1 MRRNKDKSVENNEYT
16 KKKKGKGKRVIKTIA
31 LFLIFQIIYVPL
43 LTIALVYYG
52 PFTNTRDMI
61 VTTAMTTMTHQ
72 YFATWFLS
80 KEKID
85 EILAKNRPQE
95 NIEDQSLSAIT
106 VGTGISAEDIN
117 GIELKDISNGSYT
130 GKLLIINDPS
140 RVKLVSSPR
149 LGTSG
154 ATTSQIIEEFD
165 AVAGINAGGFQDDA
179 LGTGGKP
186 AGLVIED
193 GKLRTTNTGASYSLV
208 GMDNNNKMVV
218 SNSMTYA
225 KCQEL
230 NLRCAVS
237 FGPVIIINGNPTIR
251 SGTGGWG
258 LQPRTAIAQR
268 QDGAILMLVIDG
280 RQKGSLGAT
289 LRQVQDILLE
299 NGAYNAF
306 NLDGGASTTMVYNGN
321 VVNSPSDILGERYV
335 PNAFIVTKP
344 NKK

>member
-1 MRRNKDKSVENNEYT
+1 MKKEVNNEE
-16 KKKKGKGKRVIKTIA
+16 KKNKKSKAKKVLKWIA
-31 LFLIFQIIYVPL
+31 FFLIFQVIYVPIL
-43 LTIALVYYG
+43 SIVLIYYG

-61 VTTAMTTMTHQ
+61 VTTAMTTMSHQ
-72 YFATWFLS
+72 YFATLFLS

-95 NIEDQSLSAIT
+95 NIEDQSLSAINI
-106 VGTGISAEDIN
+106 GSGISAEDMN
-117 GIELKDISNGSYT
+117 GMELKDVSNDSYT

-154 ATTSQIIEEFD
+154 ATTSQIVAEND

-193 GKLRTTNTGASYSLV
+193 GQLRTTNTGASYSLV
-208 GMDNNNKMVV
+208 GMDKDNKMVV
-218 SNSMTYA
+218 SNSMTYS
-225 KCQEL
+225 KCQQL

-237 FGPVIIINGNPTIR
+237 FGPVIIINGNATIKN
-251 SGTGGWG
+251 GTGGWG
-258 LQPRTAIAQR
+258 MQPRTAIAQR
-268 QDGAILMLVIDG
+268 KDGAILMLVIDG

-289 LRQVQDILLE
+289 LRQVQDILLD

>member
-1 MRRNKDKSVENNEYT
+1 MKKEVNNEEKKNKNSKT
-16 KKKKGKGKRVIKTIA
+16 KKVLKWIA
-31 LFLIFQIIYVPL
+31 FFLIFQIIYVPIL
-43 LTIALVYYG
+43 SIVLIYYG

-61 VTTAMTTMTHQ
+61 VTTAMTTMSHQ
-72 YFATWFLS
+72 YFATLFLS

-95 NIEDQSLSAIT
+95 NIEDQSLSAINI
-106 VGTGISAEDIN
+106 GSGISAEDMN
-117 GIELKDISNGSYT
+117 GIELKDISNDSYT

-154 ATTSQIIEEFD
+154 ATTSQIVSEND

-193 GKLRTTNTGASYSLV
+193 GQLRTTNTGASYSLV
-208 GMDNNNKMVV
+208 GMDKDNKMVV
-218 SNSMTYA
+218 SNSMTYS
-225 KCQEL
+225 KCQQL

-237 FGPVIIINGNPTIR
+237 FGPVIIINGNATIK

-268 QDGAILMLVIDG
+268 KDGAILMLVIDG

>member
-1 MRRNKDKSVENNEYT
+1 MKKELNNEEKKNKKSKT
-16 KKKKGKGKRVIKTIA
+16 KKALKWIA
-31 LFLIFQIIYVPL
+31 FFLIFQIIYVPIL
-43 LTIALVYYG
+43 SIVLIYYG

-61 VTTAMTTMTHQ
+61 VTTAMTTMSHQ
-72 YFATWFLS
+72 YFATLFLS

-95 NIEDQSLSAIT
+95 NIEDQSLSAINI
-106 VGTGISAEDIN
+106 GSGISAEDMN
-117 GIELKDISNGSYT
+117 GIELKDVSNDSYT

-154 ATTSQIIEEFD
+154 ATTSQIVAEND

-193 GKLRTTNTGASYSLV
+193 GQLRTTNTGASYSLV
-208 GMDNNNKMVV
+208 GMDKDNKMVV
-218 SNSMTYA
+218 SNSMTYS
-225 KCQEL
+225 KCQQL

-237 FGPVIIINGNPTIR
+237 FGPVIIINGNATIK

-258 LQPRTAIAQR
+258 MQPRTAIAQR
-268 QDGAILMLVIDG
+268 KDGAILMLVIDG

-289 LRQVQDILLE
+289 LRQVQDILLD

>member
-1 MRRNKDKSVENNEYT
+1 MKKEVNNEE
-16 KKKKGKGKRVIKTIA
+16 KKNKKSKAKKVLKWIA
-31 LFLIFQIIYVPL
+31 FFLIFQIIYVPIL
-43 LTIALVYYG
+43 SIVLIYYG

-61 VTTAMTTMTHQ
+61 VTTAMTTMKHQ
-72 YFATWFLS
+72 YFATLFLS

-95 NIEDQSLSAIT
+95 NIEDQSLSAINI
-106 VGTGISAEDIN
+106 GSGISAEDMN
-117 GIELKDISNGSYT
+117 GIELKDVSNDSYT

-154 ATTSQIIEEFD
+154 ATTSQIVAEND

-193 GKLRTTNTGASYSLV
+193 GQLRTTNTGASYSLV
-208 GMDNNNKMVV
+208 GMDKDNKMVV
-218 SNSMTYA
+218 SNSMTYS
-225 KCQEL
+225 KCQQL

-237 FGPVIIINGNPTIR
+237 FGPVIIINGNATIK

-258 LQPRTAIAQR
+258 MQPRTAIAQR
-268 QDGAILMLVIDG
+268 KDGAILMLVIDG

-289 LRQVQDILLE
+289 LRQVQDILLD

-335 PNAFIVTKP
+335 PNAFIVIKP

>member
-1 MRRNKDKSVENNEYT
+1 MKKKVNNEE
-16 KKKKGKGKRVIKTIA
+16 KKNKKSKAKKVLKWIA
-31 LFLIFQIIYVPL
+31 FFLIFQVIYVPIL
-43 LTIALVYYG
+43 SIVLIYYG

-61 VTTAMTTMTHQ
+61 VTTAMTTMSHQ
-72 YFATWFLS
+72 YFATLFLS

-95 NIEDQSLSAIT
+95 NIEDQSLSAINI
-106 VGTGISAEDIN
+106 GSGISAEDMN
-117 GIELKDISNGSYT
+117 GIELKDVSNDSYT

-154 ATTSQIIEEFD
+154 ATTSQIVAEND

-193 GKLRTTNTGASYSLV
+193 GQLRTTNTGASYSLV
-208 GMDNNNKMVV
+208 GMDKDNKMVV
-218 SNSMTYA
+218 SNSMTYS
-225 KCQEL
+225 KCQQL

-237 FGPVIIINGNPTIR
+237 FGPVIIINGNATIK

-258 LQPRTAIAQR
+258 MQPRTAIAQR
-268 QDGAILMLVIDG
+268 KDGAILMLVIDG

-289 LRQVQDILLE
+289 LRQVQDILLD

>member
-1 MRRNKDKSVENNEYT
+1 MKKEVNNEE
-16 KKKKGKGKRVIKTIA
+16 KKNKKSKAKKVLKWIA
-31 LFLIFQIIYVPL
+31 FFLIFQIIYVPIL
-43 LTIALVYYG
+43 SIVLIYYG

-61 VTTAMTTMTHQ
+61 VTTAMTTMKHQ
-72 YFATWFLS
+72 YFATLFLS

-95 NIEDQSLSAIT
+95 NIEDQSLSAINI
-106 VGTGISAEDIN
+106 GSGISAEDMN
-117 GIELKDISNGSYT
+117 GIELKDVSNDSYT

-154 ATTSQIIEEFD
+154 ATTSQIVAEND

-193 GKLRTTNTGASYSLV
+193 GQLRTTNTGASYSLV
-208 GMDNNNKMVV
+208 GMDKDNKMVV
-218 SNSMTYA
+218 SNSMTYS
-225 KCQEL
+225 KCQQL

-237 FGPVIIINGNPTIR
+237 FGPVIIINGNATIK

-258 LQPRTAIAQR
+258 MQPRTAIAQR
-268 QDGAILMLVIDG
+268 KDGAILMLVIDG

-289 LRQVQDILLE
+289 LRQVQDILLN

>member
-1 MRRNKDKSVENNEYT
+1 MKKEVNNEE
-16 KKKKGKGKRVIKTIA
+16 KKNKKSKAKKALKWIA
-31 LFLIFQIIYVPL
+31 FFLIFQIIYVPIL
-43 LTIALVYYG
+43 SIVLIYYG

-61 VTTAMTTMTHQ
+61 VTTAMTTMKHQ
-72 YFATWFLS
+72 YFATLFLS

-95 NIEDQSLSAIT
+95 NIEDQSLSAIN
-106 VGTGISAEDIN
+106 VGSGISAEDMN
-117 GIELKDISNGSYT
+117 GIELKDVSNDSYT

-154 ATTSQIIEEFD
+154 ATTSQIVAEND
-165 AVAGINAGGFQDDA
+165 AVAGMNAGGFQDDA

-193 GKLRTTNTGASYSLV
+193 GQLRTTNTGASYSLV
-208 GMDNNNKMVV
+208 GMDKDNKMVV
-218 SNSMTYA
+218 SNSMTYS
-225 KCQEL
+225 KCQQL

-237 FGPVIIINGNPTIR
+237 FGPVIIINGNATIK

-258 LQPRTAIAQR
+258 MQPRTAIAQR
-268 QDGAILMLVIDG
+268 KDGAILMLVIDG

-289 LRQVQDILLE
+289 LRQVQDILLD

>member
-1 MRRNKDKSVENNEYT
+1 MKKEVNNEE
-16 KKKKGKGKRVIKTIA
+16 KKNKKSKAKKVLKWIA
-31 LFLIFQIIYVPL
+31 FFLIFQVIYVPIL
-43 LTIALVYYG
+43 SIVLIYYG

-61 VTTAMTTMTHQ
+61 VTTAMTTMKHQ
-72 YFATWFLS
+72 YFATLFLS

-95 NIEDQSLSAIT
+95 NIEDQSLSAINI
-106 VGTGISAEDIN
+106 GSGISAEDMN
-117 GIELKDISNGSYT
+117 GMELKDVSNDSYT

-154 ATTSQIIEEFD
+154 ATTSQIVAEND
-165 AVAGINAGGFQDDA
+165 AVAGMNAGGFQDDA

-193 GKLRTTNTGASYSLV
+193 GQLRTTNTGASYSLV
-208 GMDNNNKMVV
+208 GMDKDNKMVV
-218 SNSMTYA
+218 SNSMTYS
-225 KCQEL
+225 KCQQL

-237 FGPVIIINGNPTIR
+237 FGPVIIINGNATIK

-258 LQPRTAIAQR
+258 MQPRTAIAQR
-268 QDGAILMLVIDG
+268 KDGAILMLVIDG

-289 LRQVQDILLE
+289 LRQVQDILLD

>member
-1 MRRNKDKSVENNEYT
+1 MKKEVNNEE
-16 KKKKGKGKRVIKTIA
+16 KKNKKSKSKKVLKWIA
-31 LFLIFQIIYVPL
+31 FFLIFQVIYVPIL
-43 LTIALVYYG
+43 SIVLIYYG

-61 VTTAMTTMTHQ
+61 VTTAMTTMSHQ
-72 YFATWFLS
+72 YFATLFLS

-95 NIEDQSLSAIT
+95 NIEDQSLSAINI
-106 VGTGISAEDIN
+106 GSGISAEDMN
-117 GIELKDISNGSYT
+117 GIELKDVSNDSYT

-154 ATTSQIIEEFD
+154 ATTSQIVAEND

-193 GKLRTTNTGASYSLV
+193 GQLRTTNTGASYSLV
-208 GMDNNNKMVV
+208 GMDKDNKMVV
-218 SNSMTYA
+218 SNSMTYS
-225 KCQEL
+225 KCQQL

-237 FGPVIIINGNPTIR
+237 FGPVIIINGNATIK

-258 LQPRTAIAQR
+258 MQPRTAIAQR
-268 QDGAILMLVIDG
+268 KDGAILMLVIDG

-289 LRQVQDILLE
+289 LRQVQDILLD

>member
-1 MRRNKDKSVENNEYT
+1 MKKEVNNEE
-16 KKKKGKGKRVIKTIA
+16 KKNKKSKAKKVLKWIA
-31 LFLIFQIIYVPL
+31 FFLIFQVIYVPIL
-43 LTIALVYYG
+43 SIVLIYYG

-61 VTTAMTTMTHQ
+61 VTTAMTTMSHQ
-72 YFATWFLS
+72 YFATLFLS

-95 NIEDQSLSAIT
+95 NIEAQSLSAINI
-106 VGTGISAEDIN
+106 GSGISAEDMN
-117 GIELKDISNGSYT
+117 GIELKDVSNDSYT

-154 ATTSQIIEEFD
+154 ATTSQIVAEND

-193 GKLRTTNTGASYSLV
+193 GQLRTTNTGASYSLV
-208 GMDNNNKMVV
+208 GMDKDNKMVV
-218 SNSMTYA
+218 SNSMTYS
-225 KCQEL
+225 KCQQL

-237 FGPVIIINGNPTIR
+237 FGPVIIINGNATIK

-258 LQPRTAIAQR
+258 MQPRTAIAQR
-268 QDGAILMLVIDG
+268 KDGAILMLVIDG

-289 LRQVQDILLE
+289 LRQVQDILLD

>member
-1 MRRNKDKSVENNEYT
+1 MKKEVNNEE
-16 KKKKGKGKRVIKTIA
+16 KKNKKSKMKKVLKWIA
-31 LFLIFQIIYVPL
+31 FFLIFQIIYVPIL
-43 LTIALVYYG
+43 SIVLIYYG

-61 VTTAMTTMTHQ
+61 VTTAMTTMKHQ
-72 YFATWFLS
+72 YFATLFLS

-95 NIEDQSLSAIT
+95 NIEDQSLSAINI
-106 VGTGISAEDIN
+106 GSGISAEDMN
-117 GIELKDISNGSYT
+117 GIELKDVSNDSYT

-154 ATTSQIIEEFD
+154 ATTSQIVAEND
-165 AVAGINAGGFQDDA
+165 AVAGMNAGGFQDDA

-193 GKLRTTNTGASYSLV
+193 GQLRTTNTGASYSLV
-208 GMDNNNKMVV
+208 GMDKDNKMVV
-218 SNSMTYA
+218 SNSMTYS
-225 KCQEL
+225 KCQQL

-237 FGPVIIINGNPTIR
+237 FGPVIIINGNATIK

-258 LQPRTAIAQR
+258 MQPRTAIAQR
-268 QDGAILMLVIDG
+268 KDGAILMLVIDG

-289 LRQVQDILLE
+289 LRQVQDILLD

>member
-1 MRRNKDKSVENNEYT
+1 MKKEVNNEE
-16 KKKKGKGKRVIKTIA
+16 KKNKKSKAKKVLKWIA
-31 LFLIFQIIYVPL
+31 FFLIFQVIYVPIL
-43 LTIALVYYG
+43 SIVLIYYG

-61 VTTAMTTMTHQ
+61 VTTAMTTMSHQ
-72 YFATWFLS
+72 YFATLFLS

-95 NIEDQSLSAIT
+95 NIEDQSLSAINI
-106 VGTGISAEDIN
+106 GSGISAEDMN
-117 GIELKDISNGSYT
+117 GIELKDVSNDSYT
-130 GKLLIINDPS
+130 GKLLIINDSS

-154 ATTSQIIEEFD
+154 ATTSQIVAEND

-193 GKLRTTNTGASYSLV
+193 GQLRTTNTGASYSLV
-208 GMDNNNKMVV
+208 GMDKDNKMVV
-218 SNSMTYA
+218 SNSMTYS
-225 KCQEL
+225 KCQQL

-237 FGPVIIINGNPTIR
+237 FGPVIIINGNATIK

-258 LQPRTAIAQR
+258 MQPRTAIAQR
-268 QDGAILMLVIDG
+268 KDGAILMLVIDG

-289 LRQVQDILLE
+289 LRQVQDILLD

>member
-1 MRRNKDKSVENNEYT
+1 MKKEVNNEE
-16 KKKKGKGKRVIKTIA
+16 KKNKKSKAKKVLKWIA
-31 LFLIFQIIYVPL
+31 FFLIFQVIYVPIL
-43 LTIALVYYG
+43 SIVLIYYG

-61 VTTAMTTMTHQ
+61 VTTAMTTMKHQ
-72 YFATWFLS
+72 YFATLFLS

-95 NIEDQSLSAIT
+95 NIEDQSLSAINI
-106 VGTGISAEDIN
+106 GSGISAEDMN
-117 GIELKDISNGSYT
+117 GIELKDVSNDSYT

-154 ATTSQIIEEFD
+154 ATTSQIVAEND

-193 GKLRTTNTGASYSLV
+193 GQLRTTNTGASYSLV
-208 GMDNNNKMVV
+208 GMDKDNKMVV
-218 SNSMTYA
+218 SNSMTYS
-225 KCQEL
+225 KCQQL

-237 FGPVIIINGNPTIR
+237 FGPVIIINGNATIK
-251 SGTGGWG
+251 SGTGGLG
-258 LQPRTAIAQR
+258 MQPRTAIAQR
-268 QDGAILMLVIDG
+268 KDGAILMLVIDG

-289 LRQVQDILLE
+289 LRQVQDILLD

>member
-1 MRRNKDKSVENNEYT
+1 MKKEVNNEEKKNKKSKT
-16 KKKKGKGKRVIKTIA
+16 KKVLKWIA
-31 LFLIFQIIYVPL
+31 FFLIFQIIYVPIL
-43 LTIALVYYG
+43 SIVLIYYG

-61 VTTAMTTMTHQ
+61 VTTAMTTMKHQ
-72 YFATWFLS
+72 YFATLFLS

-95 NIEDQSLSAIT
+95 NIEDQSLSAINI
-106 VGTGISAEDIN
+106 GAGLSAEDMN
-117 GIELKDISNGSYT
+117 GIELKDISNDSYT

-154 ATTSQIIEEFD
+154 ATTSQIVAEND

-193 GKLRTTNTGASYSLV
+193 GQLRTTNTGASYSLV
-208 GMDNNNKMVV
+208 GMDKDNKMVV
-218 SNSMTYA
+218 SNSMTYS
-225 KCQEL
+225 KCQQL

-237 FGPVIIINGNPTIR
+237 FGPVIIINGNATIK

-258 LQPRTAIAQR
+258 MQPRTAIAQR
-268 QDGAILMLVIDG
+268 KDGAILMLVIDG

-289 LRQVQDILLE
+289 LRQVQDILLD

>member
-1 MRRNKDKSVENNEYT
+1 MKKEVNNEEKKNKKSKT
-16 KKKKGKGKRVIKTIA
+16 KKALKWIA
-31 LFLIFQIIYVPL
+31 FFLIFQIIYVPIL
-43 LTIALVYYG
+43 SIVLIYYG

-61 VTTAMTTMTHQ
+61 VTTAMTTMKHQ
-72 YFATWFLS
+72 YFATLFLS

-95 NIEDQSLSAIT
+95 NIEDQSLSAINI
-106 VGTGISAEDIN
+106 GSGISAEDMN
-117 GIELKDISNGSYT
+117 GIELKDVSNDSYT

-154 ATTSQIIEEFD
+154 ATTSQIVAEND
-165 AVAGINAGGFQDDA
+165 AVAGMNAGGFQDDA

-193 GKLRTTNTGASYSLV
+193 GQLRTTNTGASYSLV
-208 GMDNNNKMVV
+208 GLVIVFNMVV
-218 SNSMTYA
+218 SYSMTYS
-225 KCQEL
+225 KCLLL

-237 FGPVIIINGNPTIR
+237 FGPVIIINGNATIK

-258 LQPRTAIAQR
+258 MQPRTAIAQR
-268 QDGAILMLVIDG
+268 KDGAILMLVIDG

-289 LRQVQDILLE
+289 LRQVQDILLD

>member
-1 MRRNKDKSVENNEYT
+1 MKKEVNNEE
-16 KKKKGKGKRVIKTIA
+16 KKNKKSKAKKVLKWIA
-31 LFLIFQIIYVPL
+31 FFLIFQIIYVPIL
-43 LTIALVYYG
+43 SIVLIYYG

-61 VTTAMTTMTHQ
+61 VTTAMTTMSHQ
-72 YFATWFLS
+72 YFATLFLS

-95 NIEDQSLSAIT
+95 NIEDQSLSAINI
-106 VGTGISAEDIN
+106 GSGISAEDMN
-117 GIELKDISNGSYT
+117 GIELKDVSNDSYT

-154 ATTSQIIEEFD
+154 ATTSQIVAEND

-193 GKLRTTNTGASYSLV
+193 GQLRTTNTGASYSLV
-208 GMDNNNKMVV
+208 GMDKDNKMVV
-218 SNSMTYA
+218 SNSMTYS
-225 KCQEL
+225 KCQQL

-237 FGPVIIINGNPTIR
+237 FGPVIIINGNATIK

-258 LQPRTAIAQR
+258 MQPRTAIAQR
-268 QDGAILMLVIDG
+268 KDGAILMLVIDG

-289 LRQVQDILLE
+289 LRQVQDILLD

>member
-1 MRRNKDKSVENNEYT
+1 MKKEVNNEE
-16 KKKKGKGKRVIKTIA
+16 KKNKKLKAKKVLKWIA
-31 LFLIFQIIYVPL
+31 FFLIFQIIYVPIL
-43 LTIALVYYG
+43 SIVLIYYG

-61 VTTAMTTMTHQ
+61 VTTAMTTMRHQ
-72 YFATWFLS
+72 YFATLFLS

-95 NIEDQSLSAIT
+95 NIEDQSLSAINI
-106 VGTGISAEDIN
+106 GSGISAEDMN
-117 GIELKDISNGSYT
+117 GIELKDVSNDSYT

-154 ATTSQIIEEFD
+154 ATTSQIVAEND
-165 AVAGINAGGFQDDA
+165 AVAGMNAGGFQDDA

-193 GKLRTTNTGASYSLV
+193 GQLRTTNTGASYSLV
-208 GMDNNNKMVV
+208 GMDKDNKMVV
-218 SNSMTYA
+218 SNSMTYS
-225 KCQEL
+225 KCQQL

-237 FGPVIIINGNPTIR
+237 FGPVIIINGNATIK

-258 LQPRTAIAQR
+258 MQPRTAIAQR
-268 QDGAILMLVIDG
+268 KDGAILMLVIDG

-289 LRQVQDILLE
+289 LRQVQDILLD

>member
-1 MRRNKDKSVENNEYT
+1 MKKEVNNEE
-16 KKKKGKGKRVIKTIA
+16 KKNKKSKVKKVLKWIA
-31 LFLIFQIIYVPL
+31 FFLIFQIIYVPIL
-43 LTIALVYYG
+43 SIVLIYYG

-61 VTTAMTTMTHQ
+61 VTTAMTTMSHQ
-72 YFATWFLS
+72 YFATLFLS

-95 NIEDQSLSAIT
+95 NIEDQSLSAINI
-106 VGTGISAEDIN
+106 GSGISAEDMN
-117 GIELKDISNGSYT
+117 GIELKDVSNDSYT

-154 ATTSQIIEEFD
+154 ATTSQIVAEND

-193 GKLRTTNTGASYSLV
+193 GQLRTTNTGASYSLV
-208 GMDNNNKMVV
+208 GMDKDNKMVV
-218 SNSMTYA
+218 SNSMTYS
-225 KCQEL
+225 KCQQL

-237 FGPVIIINGNPTIR
+237 FGPVIIINGNATIK

-258 LQPRTAIAQR
+258 MQPRTAIAQR
-268 QDGAILMLVIDG
+268 KDGAILMLVIDG

-289 LRQVQDILLE
+289 LRQVQDILLD

>member
-1 MRRNKDKSVENNEYT
+1 MKKEVNNEE
-16 KKKKGKGKRVIKTIA
+16 KKNKKSKAKKVLKWIA
-31 LFLIFQIIYVPL
+31 FFLIFQVIYVPIL
-43 LTIALVYYG
+43 SIVLIYYG

-61 VTTAMTTMTHQ
+61 VTTAMTTMKHQ
-72 YFATWFLS
+72 YFATLFLS

-95 NIEDQSLSAIT
+95 NIEDQSLSAINI
-106 VGTGISAEDIN
+106 GSGISAEDMN
-117 GIELKDISNGSYT
+117 GMELKDVSNDSYT

-154 ATTSQIIEEFD
+154 ATTSQIVAEND

-193 GKLRTTNTGASYSLV
+193 GQLRTTNTGASYSLV
-208 GMDNNNKMVV
+208 GMDKDNKMVV
-218 SNSMTYA
+218 SNSMTYS
-225 KCQEL
+225 KCQQL
-230 NLRCAVS
+230 NLRCVVS
-237 FGPVIIINGNPTIR
+237 FGPVIIINGNATIK

-258 LQPRTAIAQR
+258 MQPRTAIAQR
-268 QDGAILMLVIDG
+268 KDGAILMLVIDG

-289 LRQVQDILLE
+289 LRQVQDILLD

>member
-1 MRRNKDKSVENNEYT
+1 MKKEVNNEE
-16 KKKKGKGKRVIKTIA
+16 KKNKKSKAKKVLKWIA
-31 LFLIFQIIYVPL
+31 FFLIFQVIYVPIL
-43 LTIALVYYG
+43 SIVLIYYG

-61 VTTAMTTMTHQ
+61 VTTAMTTMSHQ
-72 YFATWFLS
+72 YFATLFLS

-95 NIEDQSLSAIT
+95 NIEDQSLSAINI
-106 VGTGISAEDIN
+106 GSGISAEDMN
-117 GIELKDISNGSYT
+117 GIELKDVSNDSYT

-154 ATTSQIIEEFD
+154 ATTSQIVAEND

-193 GKLRTTNTGASYSLV
+193 GQLRTTNTGASYSLV
-208 GMDNNNKMVV
+208 GMDKDNKMVV
-218 SNSMTYA
+218 SNSMTYS
-225 KCQEL
+225 KCQQL

-237 FGPVIIINGNPTIR
+237 FGPVIIINGNATIK

-258 LQPRTAIAQR
+258 MQPRTAIAQR
-268 QDGAILMLVIDG
+268 KDGAILMLVIDG

-289 LRQVQDILLE
+289 LRQVQDILLD

>member
-1 MRRNKDKSVENNEYT
+1 MKKEVNNEE
-16 KKKKGKGKRVIKTIA
+16 KKNKKSKSKKVLKWIA
-31 LFLIFQIIYVPL
+31 FFLIFQVIYVPIL
-43 LTIALVYYG
+43 SIVLIYYG

-61 VTTAMTTMTHQ
+61 VTTAMTTMSHQ
-72 YFATWFLS
+72 YFATLFLS

-95 NIEDQSLSAIT
+95 NIEDQSLSAINI
-106 VGTGISAEDIN
+106 GSGISAEDMN
-117 GIELKDISNGSYT
+117 GIELKDVSNNSYT

-154 ATTSQIIEEFD
+154 ATTSQIVAEND

-193 GKLRTTNTGASYSLV
+193 GQLRTTNTGASYSLV
-208 GMDNNNKMVV
+208 GMDKDNKMVV
-218 SNSMTYA
+218 SNSMTYS
-225 KCQEL
+225 KCQQL

-237 FGPVIIINGNPTIR
+237 FGPVIIINGNATIK

-258 LQPRTAIAQR
+258 MQPRTAIAQR
-268 QDGAILMLVIDG
+268 KDGAILMLVIDG

-289 LRQVQDILLE
+289 LRQVQDILLD

>member
-1 MRRNKDKSVENNEYT
+1 MRQEKNKCNDLN
-16 KKKKGKGKRVIKTIA
+16 KKGKLKKTLKVIA
-31 LFLIFQIIYVPL
+31 LFLIFQIIYIPL
-43 LTIALVYYG
+43 LSIVLIYYG
-52 PFTNTRDMI
+52 PFINTRDMI
-61 VTTAMTTMTHQ
+61 VTTAMTTMSHQ

-95 NIEDQSLSAIT
+95 NIEDQSLSAIDI
-106 VGTGISAEDIN
+106 GSGISAEDMN
-117 GIELKDISNGSYT
+117 GIELKDISNDSYT
-130 GKLLIINDPS
+130 GKLLIVNDPS

-154 ATTSQIIEEFD
+154 ATTSQIVAEND

-208 GMDNNNKMVV
+208 GMDKDNKMIV
-218 SNSMTYA
+218 SNSMTYS
-225 KCQEL
+225 KCQQL

-237 FGPVIIINGNPTIR
+237 FGPVIIINGNATIK

-268 QDGAILMLVIDG
+268 KDGAILMLVIDG

-289 LRQVQDILLE
+289 LRQVQDILLD

-344 NKK
+344 NK

>member
-1 MRRNKDKSVENNEYT
+1 MKKEVNNEE
-16 KKKKGKGKRVIKTIA
+16 KKNKKSKAKKVLKWIA
-31 LFLIFQIIYVPL
+31 FFLIFQIIYVPIL
-43 LTIALVYYG
+43 SIVLIYYG

-61 VTTAMTTMTHQ
+61 VTTAMTTMKHQ
-72 YFATWFLS
+72 YFATLFLS

-95 NIEDQSLSAIT
+95 NIEDQSLSAINI
-106 VGTGISAEDIN
+106 GSGISAEDMN
-117 GIELKDISNGSYT
+117 GIELKDISNDSYT

-154 ATTSQIIEEFD
+154 ATTSQIVAEND

-193 GKLRTTNTGASYSLV
+193 GQLRTTNTGASYSLV
-208 GMDNNNKMVV
+208 GMDKDNKMVV
-218 SNSMTYA
+218 SNSMTYS
-225 KCQEL
+225 KCQQL

-237 FGPVIIINGNPTIR
+237 FGPVIIINGNATIK

-258 LQPRTAIAQR
+258 MQPRTAIAQR
-268 QDGAILMLVIDG
+268 KDGAILMLVIDG

-289 LRQVQDILLE
+289 LRQVQDILLD

>member
-1 MRRNKDKSVENNEYT
+1 MKKEVNNEE
-16 KKKKGKGKRVIKTIA
+16 KKNKKSKIKKVLKWIA
-31 LFLIFQIIYVPL
+31 FFLIFQIIYVPIL
-43 LTIALVYYG
+43 SIVLIYYG

-61 VTTAMTTMTHQ
+61 VTTAMTTMKHQ
-72 YFATWFLS
+72 YFATLFLS

-95 NIEDQSLSAIT
+95 NIEDQSLSAINI
-106 VGTGISAEDIN
+106 GSGISAEDMN
-117 GIELKDISNGSYT
+117 GIELKDISNDSYT

-154 ATTSQIIEEFD
+154 ATTSQIVAEND
-165 AVAGINAGGFQDDA
+165 AVAGMNAGGFQDDA

-193 GKLRTTNTGASYSLV
+193 GQLRTTNTGASYSLV
-208 GMDNNNKMVV
+208 GMDKDNKMVV
-218 SNSMTYA
+218 SNSMTYS
-225 KCQEL
+225 KCQQL

-237 FGPVIIINGNPTIR
+237 FGPVIIINGNATIK

-258 LQPRTAIAQR
+258 MQPRTAIAQR
-268 QDGAILMLVIDG
+268 KDGVILMLVIDG

-289 LRQVQDILLE
+289 LRQVQDILLD

>member
-1 MRRNKDKSVENNEYT
+1 MRQEKNKCNDLN
-16 KKKKGKGKRVIKTIA
+16 KKGKLKKNLKLIA
-31 LFLIFQIIYVPL
+31 LFLIFQIIYIPL
-43 LTIALVYYG
+43 LSIVLIYYG
-52 PFTNTRDMI
+52 PFINTRDMI

-95 NIEDQSLSAIT
+95 NIEDQSLSAIDI
-106 VGTGISAEDIN
+106 GSGISAEDMN
-117 GIELKDISNGSYT
+117 GIELKDISNDSYT
-130 GKLLIINDPS
+130 GKLLIVNDPS

-154 ATTSQIIEEFD
+154 ATTSQIVAEND

-208 GMDNNNKMVV
+208 GMDKDNKMIV
-218 SNSMTYA
+218 SNSMTYS
-225 KCQEL
+225 KCQQL

-237 FGPVIIINGNPTIR
+237 FGPVIIINGNATIK

-268 QDGAILMLVIDG
+268 KDGAILMLVIDG

-289 LRQVQDILLE
+289 LRQVQDILLD

-344 NKK
+344 NK

>member
-1 MRRNKDKSVENNEYT
+1 MKKEVNNEEIKN
-16 KKKKGKGKRVIKTIA
+16 KKSKAKKVLKWIA
-31 LFLIFQIIYVPL
+31 FFLIFQVIYVPIL
-43 LTIALVYYG
+43 SIVLIYYG

-61 VTTAMTTMTHQ
+61 VTTAMTTMSHQ
-72 YFATWFLS
+72 YFATLFLS

-95 NIEDQSLSAIT
+95 NIEDQSLSAINI
-106 VGTGISAEDIN
+106 GSGISAEDMN
-117 GIELKDISNGSYT
+117 GIELKDVSNDSYT

-154 ATTSQIIEEFD
+154 ATTSQIVAEND

-193 GKLRTTNTGASYSLV
+193 GQLRTTNTGASYSLV
-208 GMDNNNKMVV
+208 GMDKDNKMVV
-218 SNSMTYA
+218 SNSMTYS
-225 KCQEL
+225 KCQQL

-237 FGPVIIINGNPTIR
+237 FGPVIIINGNATIK

-258 LQPRTAIAQR
+258 MQPRTAIAQR
-268 QDGAILMLVIDG
+268 KDGAILMLVIDG

-289 LRQVQDILLE
+289 LRQVQDILLD

>member
-1 MRRNKDKSVENNEYT
+1 MKKEVNNEEKKNKKSKT
-16 KKKKGKGKRVIKTIA
+16 KKALKWIA
-31 LFLIFQIIYVPL
+31 FFLIFQIIYVPIL
-43 LTIALVYYG
+43 SIVLIYYG

-61 VTTAMTTMTHQ
+61 VTTAMTTMSHQ
-72 YFATWFLS
+72 YFATLFLS

-95 NIEDQSLSAIT
+95 NIEDQSLSAINI
-106 VGTGISAEDIN
+106 GSGISAEDMN
-117 GIELKDISNGSYT
+117 GMELKDVSNDSYT

-154 ATTSQIIEEFD
+154 ATTSQIVAEND
-165 AVAGINAGGFQDDA
+165 AVAGMNAGGFQDDA

-193 GKLRTTNTGASYSLV
+193 GQLRTTNTGASYSLV
-208 GMDNNNKMVV
+208 GMDKDNKMVV
-218 SNSMTYA
+218 SNSMTYS
-225 KCQEL
+225 KCQQL

-237 FGPVIIINGNPTIR
+237 FGPVIIINGNATIK

-258 LQPRTAIAQR
+258 MQPRTAIAQR
-268 QDGAILMLVIDG
+268 KDGAILMLVIDG

-289 LRQVQDILLE
+289 LRQVQDILLD

>member
-1 MRRNKDKSVENNEYT
+1 MKKEVNNEE
-16 KKKKGKGKRVIKTIA
+16 KKNKKSKAKKVLKWIA
-31 LFLIFQIIYVPL
+31 FFLIFQVIYVPIL
-43 LTIALVYYG
+43 SIVLIYYG

-61 VTTAMTTMTHQ
+61 VTTAMTTMSHQ
-72 YFATWFLS
+72 YFATLFLS

-95 NIEDQSLSAIT
+95 NIEDQSLSAINI
-106 VGTGISAEDIN
+106 GSGISAEDMN
-117 GIELKDISNGSYT
+117 GIELKDVSNDSYT

-154 ATTSQIIEEFD
+154 ATTSQIVAEND

-193 GKLRTTNTGASYSLV
+193 GQLRTTNTGASYSLV
-208 GMDNNNKMVV
+208 GMDEDNKMVV
-218 SNSMTYA
+218 SNSMTYS
-225 KCQEL
+225 KCQQL

-237 FGPVIIINGNPTIR
+237 FGPVIIINGNATIK

-258 LQPRTAIAQR
+258 MQPRTAIAQR
-268 QDGAILMLVIDG
+268 KDGAILMLVIDG

-289 LRQVQDILLE
+289 LRQVQDILLD